1 MATGNSYIRYLNLN
15 RIEAQEKSA
24 KKFMIFGCILAVFF
38 GFAIFACFFRLG
50 SEEPIPMSYLPGYVL
65 FFFIS
70 GIPIFISIKKSNQ
83 IKAARRYETIFGSDT
98 DGIITGDELSRQ
110 LQKPSFK
117 IFEEL
122 DKLFKKGF
130 FQNCNLQL
138 GGNPCVKIDNSI
150 SQDIKGT
157 GFVEVKCPSC
167 GGTSRI
173 RADSHTKCTYCGSP
187 LYGKV

>member
-1 MATGNSYIRYLNLN
+1 MATGDDYIRYLNLD
-15 RIEAQEKSA
+15 RIEKETNTARKLM
-24 KKFMIFGCILAVFF
+24 KFGYILVGLFFIGILGCMFKLADVPKQNLPVYCILIVP
-38 GFAIFACFFRLG
+38 
-50 SEEPIPMSYLPGYVL
+50 SV
-65 FFFIS
+65 
-70 GIPIFISIKKSNQ
+70 IPILIAKAKEKD

-98 DGIITGDELSRQ
+98 DGIITGDELSSQ
-110 LQKPSFK
+110 LQKPAFK

-150 SQDIKGT
+150 GQDVDGT
-157 GFVEVKCPSC
+157 GFVEVRCQNC